1 VGTKEKVTLM
11 TKITEMNNFV
21 GASLPPARLTGT
33 HINYYFV
40 CQRKLWLFHHGITM
54 EVESDLV
61 ALGRLVHEESY
72 DRDRKEIPVLGN
84 IRLDRVTPGGVIH
97 EIKKSDKLEEAHV
110 WQLKYYLYVL
120 KQQDI
125 WPLQGKL
132 EYPKLR
138 KVLDVQ
144 LSAEDE
150 QEIEMIIQKIFEIL
164 QKATPPR
171 VEKMKIC
178 RKCSYRELCWS

>member
-1 VGTKEKVTLM
+1 M
-11 TKITEMNNFV
+11 F
-21 GASLPPARLTGT
+21 TGM
-33 HINYYFV
+33 HINYYHV
-40 CQRKLWLFHHGITM
+40 CTRKLWLFHYGVTM
-54 EVESDLV
+54 EHKSDLV

-72 DRDRKEIPVLGN
+72 ARDHKEIAAFEG
-84 IRLDRVTPGGVIH
+84 IRIDRITPDGVIH
-97 EIKKSDKLEEAHV
+97 EVKKSNKLEEAHL

-125 WPLQGKL
+125 CPDCSGKL

-138 KVLDVQ
+138 KTVEVS

-150 QEIEMIIQKIFEIL
+150 QEIENIMRDISKILEN
-164 QKATPPR
+164 KTPPK

-178 RKCSYRELCWS
+178 RKCAYFEYCWG